1 MKKIPLL
8 IRDIFVFIFTMY
20 NRRGAVDMLWF
31 CKDANTKF
39 TVKIMEARN
48 VVGNLSRLFGIGVK
62 AGKRPSVFS
71 LALCGASCL
80 FLSHTHT
87 HTHTHNLSLSLRLN
101 LFPPSPLYLCAR
113 LKFHHGLFYF
123 FQNNFLS
130 FFLTLHLLRCPY
142 FSPAVYLGEEMI
154 CKPETTRYIPATE
167 NPVWYVGICL

>member
-1 MKKIPLL
+1 MYLYLL
-8 IRDIFVFIFTMY
+8 CIIGVGRWTCY
-20 NRRGAVDMLWF
+20 GS
-31 CKDANTKF
+31 
-39 TVKIMEARN
+39 ARMRIQSSQ
-48 VVGNLSRLFGIGVK
+48 SRLWKLGTL
-62 AGKRPSVFS
+62 SVTSVAS
-71 LALCGASCL
+71 LVLVSKPVSVPL
-80 FLSHTHT
+80 SFLSLYVALHASFFHTHT